1 MNGQVMNE
9 LAGKGLRVVL
19 AGKTV
24 LREMDITIRP
34 GFLTGILGP
43 NGAGKSTLARALL
56 GYLPLAGGR
65 VTLGEKEI
73 KSYSSGERARRIG
86 YLAQGHTI
94 HWPLLVEKVVELGR
108 LPHRRGGQSA
118 TTMVTGTDR
127 QAVERALEQA
137 GIAHLRGRTMDTL
150 SGGEKARV
158 LLARVLAGE
167 PGVLLADEPL
177 AGLDPAYQLRIVA
190 LLRELAG
197 QGLAVAVVMHDLTLA
212 ARFCD
217 RVALLRDGALL
228 AEGTPGQV
236 LTDTH
241 LASSFGIE
249 ARRADI
255 AGEPVLVPW
264 RTMGELETG
273 SESIRRA
280 RRWESI

>member
-9 LAGKGLRVVL
+9 RAMNELAGKALRVVL

-24 LREMDITIRP
+24 LREVDITIRP

-108 LPHRRGGQSA
+108 LPYHRGGKSA
-118 TTMVTGTDR
+118 TGADR
-127 QAVERALEQA
+127 QAVEWALERA
-137 GIAHLRGRTMDTL
+137 GVAHLRGRTMDTL

-167 PGVLLADEPL
+167 PGVLLADEPI
-177 AGLDPAYQLRIVA
+177 ADLDPAYQLRILG
-190 LLRELAG
+190 LLRELAR
-197 QGLAVAVVMHDLTLA
+197 QGMAVAIVLHDLMLA
-212 ARFCD
+212 TRFCD
-217 RVALLRDGALL
+217 RLALLRDGALL
-228 AEGTPGQV
+228 VEGTPGEV

-264 RTMGELETG
+264 QTMGELEAG
-273 SESIRRA
+273 PESIRRA
-280 RRWESI
+280 RR